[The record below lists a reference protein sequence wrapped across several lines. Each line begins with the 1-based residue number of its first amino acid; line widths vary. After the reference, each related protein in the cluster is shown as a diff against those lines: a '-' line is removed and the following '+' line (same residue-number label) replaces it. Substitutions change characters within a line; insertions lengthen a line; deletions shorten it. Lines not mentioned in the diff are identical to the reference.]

1 MRNIHDYEAMA
12 AQLDAEVGAVFPALE
27 IVPKAGAEWPDP
39 APLPDTLPPV
49 APLDPELL
57 PEA

>member
-27 IVPKAGAEWPDP
+27 IVPKAGAE
-39 APLPDTLPPV
+39 
-49 APLDPELL
+49 
-57 PEA
+57 